1 MSSTLK
7 GGNKMGRGRHAHLV
21 LAAVLV
27 LALAVPAAAQLQTG
41 DIYGTTVDE
50 QKQPLPGVTVTLT
63 SSVSAPQVQQSGS
76 DGRFRFLKLYPGK
89 YSLKAD
95 LQGFSPVEVS
105 AIDVRVGANTDVQ
118 VTLSG
123 AIKDVITVTGESPL
137 LDERKTNLGANV
149 GAADLNRVPTARDP
163 WSLLSQAPGVVV
175 DRVNVGGNESG
186 QQSNFLGVGSGACD
200 NTFAVDGVILTDM
213 NAVGGSATY
222 FDFGA
227 FEEVQFTVS
236 SADVTVQ
243 TSGVTINQVTKRGT
257 NEWRG
262 SGRFLRTDGAW
273 QAKPQDTNGNR
284 IDKVDEY
291 GADVGGPLWKDHL
304 WIWGSYGRSKIGNLV
319 PSTENT
325 SQLDATKLEDTNV
338 KMNFQ
343 MGAQDSGVLHY
354 WTNDKLKFGRNAGPD
369 HAPESTLDQTTP
381 SDIYKVEDTII
392 PNANLV
398 FTGLWSRDNG
408 KFTLT
413 PEGGLN
419 ADIFVD
425 ENGVIRGSNFDFKQ
439 DAVIDQYKADGSY
452 FFNLGSTSNE
462 LKFGGSFRQQENRSG
477 TVWPGGKKVVAGN
490 TVGLDDGFDQ
500 VIFYRNRTVGIQGN
514 YGAGWAQDTLTHDRW
529 TINAGVRYDRQ
540 YLKNLAASDPGNPL
554 VPPASPDD
562 PPLLPPLNFKGNDAG
577 GFAWNT
583 FEPRVGVTYALG
595 KDRNTLLRG
604 TYSRYA
610 EQLGQLPLSTRVN
623 PIGYGYA
630 YFYFADANHNHR
642 LDPSELSTLQFQYTY
657 NIDPTNPAGPPPSI
671 NSRNLGPTLTDE
683 VTFGIDQGFGP
694 NFAVGI
700 NFIYRHIHDVPEVRA
715 LVVDEATGQTR
726 VVTRNDYVH
735 LDLPADDE
743 HHDDY
748 FETGTL
754 PNGRSV
760 TVPIYLLKD
769 GLDFTGGT
777 LYLNGDRT
785 QDYKGVTVSF
795 TRRLVNHWSA
805 QGHFNYNDW
814 TWHIGDQYK
823 QFHDPTNLVSDGL
836 GFPDGNDLYFEQSG
850 GSGNKGDVLLGS
862 KWSFGLYGL
871 YQIAPEQPWGFNLA
885 GSVNGRQGYI
895 SPPYVRDS
903 GGTGSRRVQLA
914 PIEEFRNDNIVTFDA
929 RLEKSFHIGDTEL
942 LLGIDGFNLLNK
954 SYVLQRDRN
963 VNDGDLANSVEERL
977 SPRVVRIGATLRF
990 R

>member
-1 MSSTLK
+1 VT
-7 GGNKMGRGRHAHLV
+7 
-21 LAAVLV
+21 AVLL

-41 DIYGTTVDE
+41 DIYGTTADE

-76 DGRFRFLKLYPGK
+76 DGRFRFVRLYPGK

-95 LQGFSPVEVS
+95 LQGFSPVEVQD
-105 AIDVRVGANTDVQ
+105 IDVRVGANTEVQ
-118 VTLSG
+118 ITLSG

-149 GAADLNRVPTARDP
+149 GAADLARVPTARDP

-186 QQSNFLGVGSGACD
+186 QQSNFLGVGSGTRD
-200 NTFAVDGVILTDM
+200 NTFSVDGVILTDM

-243 TSGVTINQVTKRGT
+243 TSGVTVNQVTKRGT

-273 QAKPQDTNGNR
+273 QAEPKDPNGNR

-291 GADVGGPLWKDHL
+291 GAEVGGPVVKDHL

-319 PSTENT
+319 PSGDGG

-343 MGAQDSGVLHY
+343 LGTQDSGVLHY
-354 WTNDKLKFGRNAGPD
+354 WTNDKLKSGRGAGPD
-369 HAPESTLDQTTP
+369 HAPESTTDQTTP
-381 SDIYKVEDTII
+381 SDIYKVEDTFI

-398 FTGLWSRDNG
+398 FNALWSRDNG
-408 KFTLT
+408 KFTLA
-413 PEGGLN
+413 PKGGLD
-419 ADIFVD
+419 ADIFRD
-425 ENGVIRGSNFDFKQ
+425 ENGVLRGSNADFKQ
-439 DAVIDQYKADGSY
+439 TATIDQYKADGSY
-452 FFNLGSTSNE
+452 FFNFGSASNE

-477 TVWPGGKKVVAGN
+477 TIWPHGKEVIAGE
-490 TVGLDDGFDQ
+490 TLGFDPGIDQ
-500 VIFYRNRTVGIQGN
+500 VIFFRNRTVGIEGD
-514 YGAGWAQDTLTHDRW
+514 YGAAWLQDTLTHDRW

-554 VPPASPDD
+554 VPPAFPDD
-562 PPLLPPLNFKGNDAG
+562 PTSQPLLPPLTFKGNDAG
-577 GFAWNT
+577 GFSWNT

-595 KDRNTLLRG
+595 KDRTTLLRG

-630 YFYFADANHNHR
+630 YFYFADANHNHI
-642 LDPSELSTLQFQYTY
+642 LDPSELGSLEFAYTY
-657 NIDPTNPAGPPPSI
+657 NIDPNNPAGLPPSI

-683 VTFGIDQGFGP
+683 VTFGIDQGIGP
-694 NFAVGI
+694 NFAFGI
-700 NFIYRHIHDVPEVRA
+700 NFIYRHIKDVPELRT
-715 LVVDEATGQTR
+715 LVNDEATGQVRVATR
-726 VVTRNDYVH
+726 DDYVP
-735 LDLPADDE
+735 DGTV
-743 HHDDY
+743 
-748 FETGTL
+748 TGTL
-754 PNGRSV
+754 PNGRTS
-760 TVPIYLLKD
+760 TVPVYSLRD

-777 LYLNGDRT
+777 LYINGDRT
-785 QDYKGVTVSF
+785 QDYKGVNLSF

-814 TWHIGDQYK
+814 TWNIGKQYK
-823 QFHDPTNLVSDGL
+823 QFHDPTNVVSDGL

-850 GSGNKGDVLLGS
+850 GSGNKGDILLGS
-862 KWSFGLYGL
+862 KWSFGLYSL
-871 YQIAPEQPWGFNLA
+871 YQIAPEHPWGFNIA
-885 GSVNGRQGYI
+885 GSLNGRQGYI
-895 SPPYVRDS
+895 SPPYLRSS
-903 GGTGSRRVQLA
+903 GGAGSRRVQLA
-914 PIEEFRNDNIVTFDA
+914 DIEDFRNDNIVTLDA
-929 RLEKSFHIGDTEL
+929 RIEKSFHVGDAEL
-942 LLGIDGFNLLNK
+942 LLGVDGFNLLNK

-963 VNDGDLANSVEERL
+963 VLDGDLANQVEERL
-977 SPRVVRIGATLRF
+977 SPRVVRVGATLRF

>member
-1 MSSTLK
+1 
-7 GGNKMGRGRHAHLV
+7 MGRARYVHLV
-21 LAAVLV
+21 LAVLL

-41 DIYGTTVDE
+41 DIYGNTVDE
-50 QKQPLPGVTVTLT
+50 QKQSLPGVTVTLT

-76 DGRFRFLKLYPGK
+76 DGKFRFVKLYPGK

-95 LQGFSPVEVS
+95 LQGFSPVEVQD
-105 AIDVRVGANTDVQ
+105 IEVRVGSNSEVQ
-118 VTLSG
+118 ITLSG

-186 QQSNFLGVGSGACD
+186 QQSNFLGAGSNSRD

-262 SGRFLRTDGAW
+262 SGRFLRTDGSW
-273 QAKPQDTNGNR
+273 QAEPKETNGNR

-291 GADVGGPLWKDHL
+291 GAEVGGPIVKDHL

-319 PSTENT
+319 PSGDGG
-325 SQLDATKLEDTNV
+325 SQLDATKLEDSNF
-338 KMNFQ
+338 KANFQ
-343 MGAQDSGVLHY
+343 LGTQNSGVLHY
-354 WTNDKLKFGRNAGPD
+354 WTNDKLKSGRGAGPD

-381 SDIYKVEDTII
+381 SDIYKVEDTFI
-392 PNANLV
+392 PNASLV
-398 FTGLWSRDNG
+398 FNALWSRDNG

-413 PEGGLN
+413 PKGGLN

-425 ENGVIRGSNFDFKQ
+425 ENGVLRGSNFDFKQ

-452 FFNLGSTSNE
+452 FFNTGGVSNE

-477 TVWPGGKKVVAGN
+477 TVWPHDKKVIDGA
-490 TVGLDDGFDQ
+490 TLGLDDGIDQ
-500 VIFYRNRTVGIQGN
+500 VIFYRNRTVGIEGD
-514 YGAGWAQDTLTHDRW
+514 YGAGWVQDTLTHDRW

-540 YLKNLAASDPGNPL
+540 YLKNLPASDPGNPL
-554 VPPASPDD
+554 VPGQDADSPG
-562 PPLLPPLNFKGNDAG
+562 LLPPLTFKGNHAG
-577 GFAWNT
+577 GFSWNT
-583 FEPRVGVTYALG
+583 FEPRLGATYALG
-595 KDRNTLLRG
+595 KDRSTLLRG

-630 YFYFADANHNHR
+630 YFYFADANRNHI
-642 LDPSELSTLQFQYTY
+642 LDPGELGSLAFGYTY
-657 NIDPTNPAGPPPSI
+657 NIDPANPAGLPPSI
-671 NSRNLGPTLTDE
+671 NARNLGPTLTDE
-683 VTFGIDQGFGP
+683 VTFGLDQGFGP

-700 NFIYRHIHDVPEVRA
+700 NLIYRHIHDIPELRS
-715 LVVDEATGQTR
+715 LVVDDATGQTR
-726 VVTRNDYVH
+726 VATRGDYVP
-735 LDLPADDE
+735 DG
-743 HHDDY
+743 
-748 FETGTL
+748 TVSGTL
-754 PNGRSV
+754 PNGQTA
-760 TVPIYLLKD
+760 TVPVYSLRD
-769 GLDFTGGT
+769 GLTFNGGT

-785 QDYKGVTVSF
+785 QDYKGVNLSF
-795 TRRLVNHWSA
+795 TRRLANRWSA

-814 TWHIGDQYK
+814 TWNIGKNYK
-823 QFHDPTNLVSDGL
+823 AFHDPTDVVADGL
-836 GFPDGNDLYFEQSG
+836 GFSDGNDIFFAQSG
-850 GSGNKGDVLLGS
+850 GSGNKGDILLGS
-862 KWSFGLYGL
+862 KWSFGLYSL
-871 YQIAPEQPWGFNLA
+871 YQIAPDHPWGFSVA
-885 GSVNGRQGYI
+885 GSLNGRQGYI
-895 SPPYVRDS
+895 SPPYIRKS

-914 PIEEFRNDNIVTFDA
+914 GIEDFRNQDVITLDA
-929 RLEKSFHIGDTEL
+929 RIEKSFHVGDVEL
-942 LLGIDGFNLLNK
+942 LLGIDGFNLLNE

-963 VNDGDLANSVEERL
+963 VLDGDQANQVTERL

>member
-1 MSSTLK
+1 
-7 GGNKMGRGRHAHLV
+7 MGRGWNAHLAI
-21 LAAVLV
+21 AAVLLL

-41 DIYGTTVDE
+41 DIYGTTMDE

-95 LQGFSPVEVS
+95 LQGFSPVEVQ
-105 AIDVRVGANTDVQ
+105 AIDVRVGANTEVQ

-149 GAADLNRVPTARDP
+149 AAADLSRVPTARDP

-186 QQSNFLGVGSGACD
+186 QQSNFLGVGSGTRD
-200 NTFAVDGVILTDM
+200 NTFSVDGVILTDM

-273 QAKPQDTNGNR
+273 QAKPQDPNGNR

-291 GADVGGPLWKDHL
+291 GADVGGPLMKDHL

-319 PSTENT
+319 PSGDGG
-325 SQLDATKLEDTNV
+325 SQLDATKLEDTNF

-343 MGAQDSGVLHY
+343 LGAQDSGVLHY
-354 WTNDKLKFGRNAGPD
+354 WTNDKLKNGRGAGPNT
-369 HAPESTLDQTTP
+369 APESTLNQTTP
-381 SDIYKVEDTII
+381 SNIYKVEDTFI
-392 PNANLV
+392 PSASLV
-398 FTGLWSRDNG
+398 FNALWSRDDG

-413 PEGGLN
+413 PQGGLN
-419 ADIFVD
+419 ANIFVD
-425 ENGVIRGSNFDFKQ
+425 ENGVLRGSNFDFKQ
-439 DAVIDQYKADGSY
+439 KAIIDQYKADGSY
-452 FFNLGSTSNE
+452 FFNTGGASNE
-462 LKFGGSFRQQENRSG
+462 LKFGGSFRQQENHSG
-477 TVWPGGKKVVAGN
+477 TVWPGGKKVV
-490 TVGLDDGFDQ
+490 DGATLGFDPGIDQ

-514 YGAGWAQDTLTHDRW
+514 YGAGWVQDTLTHDRW
-529 TINAGVRYDRQ
+529 TINAGVRYDKQ
-540 YLKNLAASDPGNPL
+540 DLKNLPASDPGNPE
-554 VPPASPDD
+554 AQG
-562 PPLLPPLNFKGNDAG
+562 LLPPLVFKGNDAG
-577 GFAWNT
+577 GFSWNT
-583 FEPRVGVTYALG
+583 FEPRIGVTYAMG
-595 KDRNTLLRG
+595 KDRTTLLRG

-630 YFYFADANHNHR
+630 YFYFADANHNHI
-642 LDPSELSTLQFQYTY
+642 LDPSELSSLQFAYTY
-657 NIDPTNPAGPPPSI
+657 NIDPNNPAGLPPSI

-683 VTFGIDQGFGP
+683 VTFGVDQGIGP
-694 NFAVGI
+694 NFAVGV
-700 NFIYRHIHDVPEVRA
+700 NFIYRHIHDVPELRF
-715 LVVDEATGQTR
+715 LVVDESTGQIRT
-726 VVTRNDYVH
+726 VTRADYV
-735 LDLPADDE
+735 PNGTV
-743 HHDDY
+743 
-748 FETGTL
+748 TGTL
-754 PNGRSV
+754 PNGSTS
-760 TVPIYLLKD
+760 TVPVYTLRD

-777 LYLNGDRT
+777 LYLNGSRT
-785 QDYKGVTVSF
+785 QDYKGVTASF

-814 TWHIGDQYK
+814 TWNVPSQYK
-823 QFHDPTNLVSDGL
+823 QSHDPTNIVSDGL
-836 GFPDGNDLYFEQSG
+836 GFPDGNDIHFEQSG
-850 GSGNKGDVLLGS
+850 GSGNKGDVLLGA
-862 KWSFGLYGL
+862 KWSFGLYSL
-871 YQIAPEQPWGFNLA
+871 YQIAPESPWGFNIA
-885 GSVNGRQGYI
+885 GSLNGRQGYL
-895 SPPYVRDS
+895 SPPYIKAS

-914 PIEEFRNDNIVTFDA
+914 PIEEFRNDNIITLDA
-929 RLEKSFHIGDTEL
+929 RIEKSFHIGETEL
-942 LLGIDGFNLLNK
+942 LLGVDGFNLANK

-963 VNDGDLANSVEERL
+963 VLDGDLANQVTERL

>member
-1 MSSTLK
+1 
-7 GGNKMGRGRHAHLV
+7 MGRARYAHLAI
-21 LAAVLV
+21 AAVL
-27 LALAVPAAAQLQTG
+27 LLGLAVPAAAQLQTG
-41 DIYGTTVDE
+41 DIYGNTVDE

-76 DGRFRFLKLYPGK
+76 DGKFRFVKLYPGK

-95 LQGFSPVEVS
+95 LQGFSPVEVQD
-105 AIDVRVGANTDVQ
+105 IEVRVGSNTEVQ

-186 QQSNFLGVGSGACD
+186 QQSNFLGAGSNSRD

-273 QAKPQDTNGNR
+273 QAEPKETNGNR

-291 GADVGGPLWKDHL
+291 GAEIGGPIVRDHL

-319 PSTENT
+319 PSGDGG
-325 SQLDATKLEDTNV
+325 SQLDATKLEDSNF
-338 KMNFQ
+338 KANFQ
-343 MGAQDSGVLHY
+343 LGAQDSGVLHY
-354 WTNDKLKFGRNAGPD
+354 WTNDKLKSGRGAGPD

-381 SDIYKVEDTII
+381 SDIYKVEDTFI
-392 PNANLV
+392 PNASLV
-398 FTGLWSRDNG
+398 FNALWSRDNG

-413 PEGGLN
+413 PKGGLN

-425 ENGVIRGSNFDFKQ
+425 ENGVLRGSNFDFKQ
-439 DAVIDQYKADGSY
+439 DATIDQYKADGSY
-452 FFNLGSTSNE
+452 FFNTGGVSNE
-462 LKFGGSFRQQENRSG
+462 LKFGGSFRQQENHSG
-477 TVWPGGKKVVAGN
+477 TVWPHDKKVIDGA
-490 TVGLDDGFDQ
+490 TLGLDDGIDQ
-500 VIFYRNRTVGIQGN
+500 VIFYRNRTVGIEGD
-514 YGAGWAQDTLTHDRW
+514 YGAGWVQDTLTHDRW

-540 YLKNLAASDPGNPL
+540 YLKNLAASDPGNPQ
-554 VPPASPDD
+554 AQG
-562 PPLLPPLNFKGNDAG
+562 LLPPLVFNGNHAG
-577 GFAWNT
+577 GFSWDT
-583 FEPRVGVTYALG
+583 FEPRLGATYALG
-595 KDRNTLLRG
+595 KDRTTLLRG

-610 EQLGQLPLSTRVN
+610 EQLGQLPLATRVN

-630 YFYFADANHNHR
+630 YFYFADANRNHI
-642 LDPSELSTLQFQYTY
+642 LDPGELGSLEFAYTY
-657 NIDPTNPAGPPPSI
+657 NIDPSNPAGLPPSI
-671 NSRNLGPTLTDE
+671 NARNLGPTLTDE
-683 VTFGIDQGFGP
+683 VTFGLDQGFGP

-700 NFIYRHIHDVPEVRA
+700 NLIYRHIHDIPELRS
-715 LVVDEATGQTR
+715 LVTDDATGQVRVATR
-726 VVTRNDYVH
+726 ADYVP
-735 LDLPADDE
+735 DG
-743 HHDDY
+743 
-748 FETGTL
+748 TVSGTL
-754 PNGRSV
+754 PNGQTA
-760 TVPIYLLKD
+760 TVPVYSLRD
-769 GLDFTGGT
+769 GLTFNGGT

-785 QDYKGVTVSF
+785 QDYKGVNLSF
-795 TRRLVNHWSA
+795 TRRLANRWSA

-814 TWHIGDQYK
+814 TWNIGKNYK
-823 QFHDPTNLVSDGL
+823 AFHDPTDVVSDGL
-836 GFPDGNDLYFEQSG
+836 GFSDGNDIFFAQSG

-862 KWSFGLYGL
+862 KWSFGLYSL
-871 YQIAPEQPWGFNLA
+871 YQIAPDRPWGFNIA
-885 GSVNGRQGYI
+885 GSLNGREGYI
-895 SPPYVRDS
+895 SPPYIRKS

-914 PIEEFRNDNIVTFDA
+914 GIEDFRNDDVITLDA
-929 RLEKSFHIGDTEL
+929 RIEKSFHVGEVEL
-942 LLGIDGFNLLNK
+942 LLGIDGFNLLNE
-954 SYVLQRDRN
+954 SYILQRDRN
-963 VNDGDLANSVEERL
+963 VLDGDQANQVTERL